1 MFHSARLFAA
11 TLCAAAVASVPV
23 LCVPTDDRQPRLL
36 RSAELADTGLS
47 AFQNVILPGT
57 IDNDRLIR
65 FGGIGSDIFRAR
77 GDSANEFWMVTDR
90 GPNGQPGGRRTF
102 PVPEFNPTIVHV
114 KVKGDRIELLEAIP
128 ILNPDRSAVTGL
140 PNVATFDET
149 PWNYDAPSCSR
160 PIPTASIPR
169 VWYGRRAATSGR
181 SRSTVPRSC
190 TWTAMVSSSSAS
202 CRLGRNSRERPTP
215 SCDLCPKSSPDD
227 AKTEVSRRSP

>member
-23 LCVPTDDRQPRLL
+23 LCVPTDDRKPRLL

-47 AFQNVILPGT
+47 AFQNAILPGT

-77 GDSANEFWMVTDR
+77 GDSANEFRMVTDR

-114 KVKGDRIELLEAIP
+114 KVKGDRL
-128 ILNPDRSAVTGL
+128 
-140 PNVATFDET
+140 
-149 PWNYDAPSCSR
+149 SCSAEGNL
-160 PIPTASIPR
+160 TNDTG
-169 VWYGRRAATSGR
+169 VR
-181 SRSTVPRSC
+181 SRIIYVKLT
-190 TWTAMVSSSSAS
+190 
-202 CRLGRNSRERPTP
+202 RPLLP
-215 SCDLCPKSSPDD
+215 
-227 AKTEVSRRSP
+227 